1 MQKGNVI
8 IVCFVSFSLRTR
20 VCLADFRELM
30 LDFGLIDEDDP
41 SNVKFYMDI
50 AESLVDPEERLVI
63 G

>member
-1 MQKGNVI
+1 
-8 IVCFVSFSLRTR
+8 
-20 VCLADFRELM
+20 M